1 MAPGQL
7 IRDIFQ
13 SHQDAVVGTVETQ
26 QEALTAAAQCVV
38 TCLLDEGR
46 LFVCGSGGSAANAHH
61 FTVKMLY
68 RLERDR
74 PGLPVFCLS
83 DGAPL
88 LTSLAANAVHGEL
101 FARPLRAL
109 GRQGDLLIAL
119 SGTGMSSNAVQAIL
133 AAHERGMRV
142 IALTGQDGGDMA
154 RVLAVDDIQ
163 VRVPT
168 TSAVRTEEV
177 HLLLINALCELVER
191 ELFGAL

>member
-1 MAPGQL
+1 MAPEQV

-13 SHQDAVVGTVETQ
+13 RHQDAVVATAETQ
-26 QEALTAAAQCVV
+26 VDALAAAAQRVV
-38 TCLLDEGR
+38 ACLLEEGR

-61 FTVKMLY
+61 FTVKMLN

-88 LTSLAANAVHGEL
+88 LTSLATHTGQGEL

-109 GRQGDLLIAL
+109 GRPGDLLIAL
-119 SGTGMSSNAVQAIL
+119 SGTGMSTNSVQAIL
-133 AAHERGMRV
+133 SAHERSMHV
-142 IALTGQDGGDMA
+142 VALTGQDGGDMA

-168 TSAVRTEEV
+168 AAAVRTEEV

-191 ELFGAL
+191 ELFGDI